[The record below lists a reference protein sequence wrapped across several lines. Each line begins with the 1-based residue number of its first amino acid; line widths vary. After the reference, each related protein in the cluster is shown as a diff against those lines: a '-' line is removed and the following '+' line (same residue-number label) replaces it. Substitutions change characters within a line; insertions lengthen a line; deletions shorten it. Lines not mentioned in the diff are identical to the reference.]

1 MKLKAQVSLEY
12 LLIMAGFFSILVV
25 LVPAITNS
33 INAFESAQDTVLAE
47 RITDSLNQNS
57 RLFDFLGNGTIKT
70 LTFTPTKSI
79 SVWSEGKKIFVA
91 SEAKQFEV
99 LFQSEQNIPKQEFTS
114 KFSLTIEK
122 ELDNVIAEFQ
132 LV

>member
-1 MKLKAQVSLEY
+1 MKLKAQVSMEY

-47 RITDSLNQNS
+47 KISDSLNQNS
-57 RLFDFLGNGTIKT
+57 RLFDFLGNGTMKT
-70 LTFTPTKSI
+70 LTFTPIKSI
-79 SVWSEGKKIFVA
+79 SVWSEGKKVFVA

-99 LFQSEQNIPKQEFTS
+99 LFESEQNIPKQEFTS

-122 ELDNVIAEFQ
+122 ESDNVVAEFQ
-132 LV
+132 PV